1 MGGLLQRMRATAAV
15 QDMPPAAS
23 RSSGDIGSDKG
34 RRPQP
39 TPAGHAGADL
49 TALLAEVQEEVL
61 TRRPELIQPAS
72 GDGLQR
78 QRLHTFVLAYLARK
92 GIGDPRGREDLAR
105 TLTAELSGYGP
116 LEPFLADPDVTEIM
130 INGPERIYIEK
141 GGRLQMTGSTFRDHE
156 HLMQLV
162 QRIIAP
168 LGRRLDASRPYV
180 DARLADGSRL
190 HAIIQPIAL
199 DGPVVTIRR
208 FAVERL
214 TADDLVALE
223 SLTEEMVRY
232 LASEVGRGANIL
244 VSGGTSSGKTTMLNV
259 LSAFIP
265 DHERIVTIEEAAEL
279 SLAQSH
285 VVRLEARPANAE
297 GYGEITVRDLVRNA
311 LRMRPDRII
320 IGEVR
325 GAEAFDLLQAMNTGH
340 RGSLC
345 TIHANSCTDA
355 LTRFENMVLMAP
367 EHLPHPVVRQQIQAT
382 VDLVIHQE
390 RLPDGR
396 RKVMEVAVMAGSGPQ
411 RRLQTRYFY
420 SVEQGFVAVA
430 EAGGPGVGEAP

>member
-1 MGGLLQRMRATAAV
+1 TAAV

-232 LASEVGRGANIL
+232 LASEVRRGANIL
-244 VSGGTSSGKTTMLNV
+244 V
-259 LSAFIP
+259 
-265 DHERIVTIEEAAEL
+265 
-279 SLAQSH
+279 
-285 VVRLEARPANAE
+285 
-297 GYGEITVRDLVRNA
+297 
-311 LRMRPDRII
+311 
-320 IGEVR
+320 
-325 GAEAFDLLQAMNTGH
+325 
-340 RGSLC
+340 
-345 TIHANSCTDA
+345 
-355 LTRFENMVLMAP
+355 
-367 EHLPHPVVRQQIQAT
+367 
-382 VDLVIHQE
+382 
-390 RLPDGR
+390 
-396 RKVMEVAVMAGSGPQ
+396 
-411 RRLQTRYFY
+411 
-420 SVEQGFVAVA
+420 
-430 EAGGPGVGEAP
+430 

>member
-1 MGGLLQRMRATAAV
+1 MGGLLQRLRATGVV
-15 QDMPPAAS
+15 QDTPAAYRS
-23 RSSGDIGSDKG
+23 RAEEVGGDDAGMSRPASSED
-34 RRPQP
+34 
-39 TPAGHAGADL
+39 AGTDL
-49 TALLAEVQEEVL
+49 TGLLAEVQEEVL
-61 TRRPELIQPAS
+61 TRRPELIHPAS
-72 GDGLQR
+72 GDEIQR

-92 GIGDPRGREDLAR
+92 GIGEPQRRDNLAR
-105 TLTAELSGYGP
+105 ALTAELSGYGP
-116 LEPFLADPDVTEIM
+116 LEPFLADPEVTEIM
-130 INGPERIYIEK
+130 INGPGRIYIEK
-141 GGRLQMTGSTFRDHE
+141 AGRLQMTGSTFRDDE

-168 LGRRLDASRPYV
+168 LGRRLDASMPYV

-214 TADDLVALE
+214 TAADLVGLE
-223 SLTEEMVRY
+223 SLTQQMVGF
-232 LASEVGRGANIL
+232 LESEVRRGANIL
-244 VSGGTSSGKTTMLNV
+244 ISGGTSSGKTTMLNV

-297 GYGEITVRDLVRNA
+297 GFGEITVRDLVRNA

-367 EHLPHPVVRQQIQAT
+367 EHLPHPVVRQQVQAA

-390 RLPDGR
+390 RLPNGR
-396 RKVMEVAVMAGSGPQ
+396 RKVMEIAVMAGSGSG
-411 RRLQTRYFY
+411 RRLQTRYAHRP
-420 SVEQGFVAVA
+420 EAGFVS
-430 EAGGPGVGEAP
+430 ETSGDGTGAGEEP